1 MSLPP
6 PPPPN
11 TYKNRFELLSCKITT
26 TNLQKMAIFEKLLVK
41 NSFFIIEVFFFSS
54 RERIISNICVWL
66 HVCMDIIFML
76 PICMYKHRGHG
87 HPCLRRGTAKF
98 VLYSTVIC
106 IRKKSFLPI
115 LVLVSMLKMAA
126 FSGLLMLAV
135 FSLTISAPVDKRL
148 QALNDTLSAI
158 ERLVRYYKSTFR
170 ELNID
175 GLFGLRVLEGKSAAG
190 CSLLHLHSCTAA
202 VSALLRCLL

>member
-1 MSLPP
+1 MRQS
-6 PPPPN
+6 
-11 TYKNRFELLSCKITT
+11 
-26 TNLQKMAIFEKLLVK
+26 
-41 NSFFIIEVFFFSS
+41 
-54 RERIISNICVWL
+54 
-66 HVCMDIIFML
+66 
-76 PICMYKHRGHG
+76 
-87 HPCLRRGTAKF
+87 

-190 CSLLHLHSCTAA
+190 CSLLHFHSCTGCSQRLATL
-202 VSALLRCLL
+202 SSITTALPLLTGVFDR

>member
-1 MSLPP
+1 MRQS
-6 PPPPN
+6 
-11 TYKNRFELLSCKITT
+11 
-26 TNLQKMAIFEKLLVK
+26 
-41 NSFFIIEVFFFSS
+41 
-54 RERIISNICVWL
+54 
-66 HVCMDIIFML
+66 
-76 PICMYKHRGHG
+76 
-87 HPCLRRGTAKF
+87 

>member
-1 MSLPP
+1 MEVKLWKSTDKIKGHSFEIIFLFLLFFSLLVNTFWMSFPP
-6 PPPPN
+6 PPLPN

-87 HPCLRRGTAKF
+87 HPCLRRGTAKDAAICTLVPSF
-98 VLYSTVIC
+98 VFG
-106 IRKKSFLPI
+106 K
-115 LVLVSMLKMAA
+115 
-126 FSGLLMLAV
+126 
-135 FSLTISAPVDKRL
+135 
-148 QALNDTLSAI
+148 NLSS
-158 ERLVRYYKSTFR
+158 RFW
-170 ELNID
+170 
-175 GLFGLRVLEGKSAAG
+175 F
-190 CSLLHLHSCTAA
+190 
-202 VSALLRCLL
+202 

>member
-1 MSLPP
+1 
-6 PPPPN
+6 
-11 TYKNRFELLSCKITT
+11 
-26 TNLQKMAIFEKLLVK
+26 
-41 NSFFIIEVFFFSS
+41 
-54 RERIISNICVWL
+54 
-66 HVCMDIIFML
+66 
-76 PICMYKHRGHG
+76 
-87 HPCLRRGTAKF
+87 
-98 VLYSTVIC
+98 
-106 IRKKSFLPI
+106 
-115 LVLVSMLKMAA
+115 MLKMAA

-190 CSLLHLHSCTAA
+190 CSLLHSCSQRLATLSSIVTALP
-202 VSALLRCLL
+202 LLTGVFDG

>member
-1 MSLPP
+1 MYIMCNKWKWNYGNQQIKLKVTLLRLFFYFFFFLVCLSTHFVWACPP
-6 PPPPN
+6 LPN

-87 HPCLRRGTAKF
+87 HPCLRRGTAKDAAICTLVPSF
-98 VLYSTVIC
+98 VFG
-106 IRKKSFLPI
+106 K
-115 LVLVSMLKMAA
+115 
-126 FSGLLMLAV
+126 
-135 FSLTISAPVDKRL
+135 
-148 QALNDTLSAI
+148 NLSS
-158 ERLVRYYKSTFR
+158 RFW
-170 ELNID
+170 
-175 GLFGLRVLEGKSAAG
+175 F
-190 CSLLHLHSCTAA
+190 
-202 VSALLRCLL
+202 

>member
-1 MSLPP
+1 
-6 PPPPN
+6 
-11 TYKNRFELLSCKITT
+11 
-26 TNLQKMAIFEKLLVK
+26 
-41 NSFFIIEVFFFSS
+41 
-54 RERIISNICVWL
+54 
-66 HVCMDIIFML
+66 
-76 PICMYKHRGHG
+76 
-87 HPCLRRGTAKF
+87 
-98 VLYSTVIC
+98 
-106 IRKKSFLPI
+106 
-115 LVLVSMLKMAA
+115 MLKMAA

-190 CSLLHLHSCTAA
+190 CSLLHLHSCTGCSQRLATLSSI
-202 VSALLRCLL
+202 VTALPLLTGVFDG

>member
-1 MSLPP
+1 MRQS
-6 PPPPN
+6 
-11 TYKNRFELLSCKITT
+11 
-26 TNLQKMAIFEKLLVK
+26 
-41 NSFFIIEVFFFSS
+41 
-54 RERIISNICVWL
+54 
-66 HVCMDIIFML
+66 
-76 PICMYKHRGHG
+76 
-87 HPCLRRGTAKF
+87 

-190 CSLLHLHSCTAA
+190 CSLLTSIAA
-202 VSALLRCLL
+202 QLQSAPCYVVFYNYSLTIAYHCLQASSMDKKFNYSYNLLIFFLPFLLNTVK